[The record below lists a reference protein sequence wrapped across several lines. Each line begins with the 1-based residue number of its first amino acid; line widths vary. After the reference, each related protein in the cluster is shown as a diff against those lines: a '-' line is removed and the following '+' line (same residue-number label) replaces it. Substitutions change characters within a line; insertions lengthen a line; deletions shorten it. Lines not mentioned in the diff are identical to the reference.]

1 MNHPTVRLLRIT
13 NNEPNHYTNSNLP
26 GNGSTVRFQ
35 TNDYDLHGI
44 TKCYLKTAIIPNTQY
59 NVYSKNNT
67 LNILCADMI
76 QVQPIPVGQYNITTF
91 INALKVVLDV
101 AAFPRIF
108 TINIDPLTYKLTFIK
123 SGGAEFTIFD
133 KTYNPMYLLIGQDI
147 NKTSVGLTLQSD
159 NMYNISGLRHIYIES
174 QILGKQ
180 LCTGATSRKFNIIGD
195 IPIENWT
202 PFGSYQT
209 NSFSE
214 ETMNVTFFRGAKNI
228 STLNISL
235 CNEYGHPL
243 ELNGLPFTL
252 IFELH
257 SN

>member
-1 MNHPTVRLLRIT
+1 MNHPSVRLLRIT
-13 NNEPNHYTNSNLP
+13 NNEPNHYSNSTFV
-26 GNGSTVRFQ
+26 GKGSTVRFQ

-44 TKCYLKTAIIPNTQY
+44 TKCYLKTSIIPNSQY
-59 NVYSKNNT
+59 NIYSRNHT
-67 LNILCADMI
+67 LHIVCADMI
-76 QVQPIPVGQYNITTF
+76 EVQPIPVGQYTITTF
-91 INALKVVLDV
+91 ISALKAVLDV

-108 TINIDPLTYKLTFIK
+108 TINVDPLTYKLTFIK
-123 SGGAEFTIFD
+123 SGGAQFTISD
-133 KTYNPMYLLIGQDI
+133 KTLNSMYLPIGQDTE
-147 NKTSVGLTLQSD
+147 KTSTALSLQCD

-174 QILGKQ
+174 QVLGKQ
-180 LCTGATSRKFNIIGD
+180 LCTGATSKKFNIIAD

-228 STLNISL
+228 SDLHISL